1 MKVKTID
8 GFQGG
13 ERDINI
19 LSTVRTKRSTSLQ
32 FISNHHRTKVALT
45 RARHSL
51 LSTIIFFHFLF
62 CPKINFCISLDI
74 WSNAE
79 IMILNRY
86 FLLILGNERTL
97 TNEENVWKSL
107 VLDAKKRRC
116 FFNADE
122 DKELA
127 KSIWDT
133 KKELDQL
140 DDLLNPDSF
149 LFKKSRW
156 KVFVIS
162 FLKFYIFFL
171 LSIFQSC
178 F

>member
-1 MKVKTID
+1 MVSRVESGTLLYYQLYEPI
-8 GFQGG
+8 
-13 ERDINI
+13 
-19 LSTVRTKRSTSLQ
+19 TVLHFNSSPITRGLMLLLQ
-32 FISNHHRTKVALT
+32 ELGIAYYVL
-45 RARHSL
+45 
-51 LSTIIFFHFLF
+51 FFFAFGF
-62 CPKINFCISLDI
+62 CPNTNFCISLDI